1 MTNYRFNSPGA
12 LAYPALAAA
21 AGSGFAPM
29 VHKINTF
36 TLSWQIPLNQR
47 VGLRLFNTYETG
59 KLADWHYFGLEE
71 SLVTSNRV
79 YLDAGPSNYSV
90 NMVGLM
96 MEIKL

>member
-1 MTNYRFNSPGA
+1 M
-12 LAYPALAAA
+12 L
-21 AGSGFAPM
+21 
-29 VHKINTF
+29 HKINTF

-47 VGLRLFNTYETG
+47 VDLRLFNTYETG